1 MLTQPSAIKLLSSL
15 ATIRVDVAQIIDFV
29 LHIVYNRPI
38 REETPGKSRYAMLF
52 VKKGKEKVLVQLKQL
67 LRRRKILAYEV
78 IKS

>member
-38 REETPGKSRYAMLF
+38 REKTPGKSRYAMLF
-52 VKKGKEKVLVQLKQL
+52 VKKEKEKVLVQLKQL